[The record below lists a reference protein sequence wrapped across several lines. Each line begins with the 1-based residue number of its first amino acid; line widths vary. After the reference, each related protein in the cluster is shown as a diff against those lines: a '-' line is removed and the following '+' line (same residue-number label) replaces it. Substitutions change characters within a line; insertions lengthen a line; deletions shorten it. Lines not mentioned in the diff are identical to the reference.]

1 MNELKPIENINK
13 NRQNFPG
20 ISDVQK
26 KVPPSHELQ
35 EYAYESQNSFKLKE
49 DSSQTEIAWINW
61 CSQVFLT

>member
-35 EYAYESQNSFKLKE
+35 EYEYESQNSFKLKE
-49 DSSQTEIAWINW
+49 DSSQIEIA
-61 CSQVFLT
+61 